1 MIIARVEGGLGNQMF
16 IYAAARALALRT
28 GNELKLDILNGYD
41 QDAFGRRYQ
50 LDAFRIAATLA
61 SETEVRRFRRESW
74 SLYWRRKLNRRLPF
88 ALRSLIEERSLYE
101 PRLLAFRPRGSVY
114 LIGYWQREE
123 YFRDQADAIRREFT
137 LRTEPSAED
146 GALAERL
153 RLPDAVILHVRR
165 RNYEHRLPA
174 EYYAAALRLL
184 ASRVAR
190 PKLFVF
196 GDDLDWAR
204 RSLRLPE
211 GAQFVEHHSGGRDC
225 EDLWLMS
232 QCRHAIIANSS
243 FSWWGAWLNPQ
254 SDRIVI
260 APSEWGYR
268 AAPVAGWLTVSADS
282 RD

>member
-1 MIIARVEGGLGNQMF
+1 MIIARVEGGLGNQLF

-28 GNELKLDILNGYD
+28 GSELKLDILNGYRGD
-41 QDAFGRRYQ
+41 VYGRRYR
-50 LDAFRIAATLA
+50 LDAFNIVAPLA
-61 SETEVRRFRRESW
+61 SEAEVRRYRVGSR

-88 ALRSLIEERSLYE
+88 SWRSLIEERSLYE
-101 PRLLAFRPRGSVY
+101 PRLLSFRPRSSVY

-123 YFRDQADAIRREFT
+123 YFRDQADAVRREFT
-137 LRTEPSAED
+137 LRAEPSAED
-146 GALAERL
+146 RALAERL
-153 RLPDAVILHVRR
+153 RRPDTAILHVRR
-165 RNYEHRLPA
+165 RDYEYRLPA

-190 PKLFVF
+190 PVLFVF

-204 RSLRLPE
+204 RALPLPE
-211 GAQFVEHHSGGRDC
+211 GTQFVEHLGGGRDC

-260 APSEWGYR
+260 APAEWGYR
-268 AAPVAGWLTVSADS
+268 AAPAADWLTVSSNAGN
-282 RD
+282 

>member
-1 MIIARVEGGLGNQMF
+1 MIIARVEGGLGNQLF

-28 GNELKLDILNGYD
+28 GSELKLDVVNGYRD
-41 QDAFGRRYQ
+41 DAYGRRYR
-50 LDAFRIAATLA
+50 LDAFNIAAPLA
-61 SETEVRRFRRESW
+61 SEAEVGRYRSGSW

-88 ALRSLIEERSLYE
+88 AWRSLVEERSLYE
-101 PRLLAFRPRGSVY
+101 PRLLGLRRHSRVY

-123 YFRDQADAIRREFT
+123 YFRDQADAIRREFS
-137 LRTEPSAED
+137 LRTRPSVED
-146 GALAERL
+146 RALAERL
-153 RLPDAVILHVRR
+153 RRPDAAILHVRR
-165 RNYEHRLPA
+165 RAYEYPLPA

-184 ASRVAR
+184 GSRVAR
-190 PKLFVF
+190 PALFVF

-204 RSLRLPE
+204 RALPLPE
-211 GAQFVEHHSGGRDC
+211 GTQFVEHHGGGRDC

-254 SDRIVI
+254 SERIVI

-268 AAPVAGWLTVSADS
+268 AAPAAGWLTVSS
-282 RD
+282 STGS